1 MRGSSD
7 QPSMAAVVIT
17 ADNQTRLIKYPP
29 RILWIADGEGFYPY
43 QVVMKRGA
51 LLVTI
56 GEWAEAESLF
66 AQNLARIRAAKR
78 EELLAEACL
87 KLADILEMRGQTQQ
101 AMDLVEEAGEICRS
115 RKDQPGIR
123 KYYSMMAKIYNHL
136 SDYRKS
142 LELLSLELE
151 LAQKENEAQEV
162 ADILG
167 NMGICYYWLG
177 ETAKALEMFEAE
189 LSHVKKTDNLRS
201 LGNVYHMIGRVHRE
215 DRDYERARPYL
226 EQAQDL
232 FRATGDLRS
241 INMALGSL
249 AGLYYYQGQY
259 HKALEMYD
267 QQLAISQKMGDIYF
281 LACIHGDIAA
291 IHYDSGNFEMSRHHI
306 LQGLRYAE
314 HSGDKTSIASSHYLL
329 ALLDAEAGDDAAA
342 LSHFDQSIAHA
353 RQTTSG
359 RFSPEYLAAKAW
371 FCYERG
377 MFRQSEET
385 CREAREEARKHGR
398 QDILEKTQLLSD
410 LLEHPKDPAGVEA
423 RLRVRAEELPDQDPG
438 KAELY
443 YWLWRLD
450 RSEKSRGRALELYSR
465 LYAEVPE
472 YSRLKKIK
480 ELKSRGPT
488 GSNHQDQTD

>member
-1 MRGSSD
+1 MDR
-7 QPSMAAVVIT
+7 
-17 ADNQTRLIKYPP
+17 ADNHTRLLKYPP
-29 RILWIADGEGFYPY
+29 RLLWITDGDGFYPY

-56 GEWAEAESLF
+56 GKWAEAESLF
-66 AQNLARIRAAKR
+66 AQNLARVRAAKR
-78 EELLAEACL
+78 VEFLSEACL
-87 KLADILEMRGQTQQ
+87 KLADILEMRGQTQR
-101 AMDLVEEAGEICRS
+101 ALDLAGEAGEICRS
-115 RKDQPGIR
+115 RNDQPGIR
-123 KYYSMMAKIYNHL
+123 KYYSMMGKIYIHL
-136 SDYRKS
+136 SDYRKA
-142 LELLSLELE
+142 LEFLSLELE
-151 LAQKENEAQEV
+151 LAQKGNETQEV

-167 NMGICYYWLG
+167 NMGISYYWLG
-177 ETAKALEMFEAE
+177 EPAKALEMFEVE
-189 LSHVKKTDNLRS
+189 LSHVKKTANPQS

-215 DRDYERARPYL
+215 NRDYERALPYL
-226 EQAQDL
+226 EQAQEL
-232 FRATGDLRS
+232 FQATGDLRS

-267 QQLAISQKMGDIYF
+267 QQLSISQKMGDIYF

-291 IHYDSGNFEMSRHHI
+291 IHHDSGNFETSRHHI

-314 HSGDKTSIASSHYLL
+314 HSGDKTSIASTHYLL
-329 ALLDAEAGDDAAA
+329 ALLDAEAGDDASA
-342 LSHFDQSIAHA
+342 LSHFDLSVEFA

-377 MFRQSEET
+377 MSQQAEET
-385 CREAREEARKHGR
+385 YREVREEARKHGR

-423 RLRVRAEELPDQDPG
+423 RLRVQAEGLPDQDPG

-450 RSEKSRGRALELYSR
+450 RSEKSRGRALELYSS
-465 LYAEVPE
+465 LYSEVPE
-472 YSRLKKIK
+472 YSRLKKIT

-488 GSNHQDQTD
+488 VSTHQDQTC

>member
-1 MRGSSD
+1 
-7 QPSMAAVVIT
+7 MAAVRDT
-17 ADNQTRLIKYPP
+17 SDSQTGISKYQPRL
-29 RILWIADGEGFYPY
+29 LWITDGQGFYPY
-43 QVVMKRGA
+43 QVVMKRAA

-66 AQNLARIRAAKR
+66 AKNLARVRAAQR
-78 EELLAEACL
+78 EELLPEACL
-87 KLADILEMRGQTQQ
+87 KLADILEMRGQTQR
-101 AMDLVEEAGEICRS
+101 ALDLAGEAGEICRA
-115 RKDQPGIR
+115 RNDQPGIR
-123 KYYSMMAKIYNHL
+123 KYYSMMGKIYNHL

-142 LELLSLELE
+142 LEFLGRELE
-151 LAQKENEAQEV
+151 LAQKGDDGQAV

-167 NMGICYYWLG
+167 NMGISYYWLG
-177 ETAKALEMFEAE
+177 EPAKALEMFEVE
-189 LSHVKKTDNLRS
+189 LSHVKKTGNPQS

-215 DRDYERARPYL
+215 NRDYQRALPYL
-226 EQAQDL
+226 EQAQKL
-232 FRATGDLRS
+232 FQATGDLRS

-259 HKALEMYD
+259 HQALEMYD
-267 QQLAISQKMGDIYF
+267 QQLSISQKMGDIYF

-291 IHYDSGNFEMSRHHI
+291 IHYDSGDFEQSRQHI
-306 LQGLRYAE
+306 LQGLKYAE
-314 HSGDKTSIASSHYLL
+314 SSGDKTSIASSHYLL
-329 ALLDAEAGDDAAA
+329 ALLDAEAGDGAAA
-342 LSHFDQSIAHA
+342 LSHFDQSIEFA
-353 RQTTSG
+353 RQTASG

-371 FCYERG
+371 SCYELE

-385 CREAREEARKHGR
+385 CREAREEAREHGR

-423 RLRVRAEELPDQDPG
+423 RLRERAGGLPDQDPG

-450 RSEKSRGRALELYSR
+450 RSEKSRCRALELYSR

-472 YSRLKKIK
+472 YSRLKKIR
-480 ELKSRGPT
+480 ELKGRGPT
-488 GSNHQDQTD
+488 VSTHQDQTD